1 MFDFGE
7 DSAKNGI
14 VRWVGHSVTIP
25 VRPPLVER
33 RFSGDSRMKIELAGN
48 FPLSAS
54 GREFVTQQAERK
66 LGRFEG
72 RIREADITID
82 DVNGPK
88 GGSDIRCLIR
98 ARLNRLPDVVIEETA
113 GTVGAALHA
122 LDRAVQ
128 AVTRSI
134 DKRRSL
140 RRRSDPG
147 QSLEPYVA

>member
-1 MFDFGE
+1 
-7 DSAKNGI
+7 
-14 VRWVGHSVTIP
+14 
-25 VRPPLVER
+25 
-33 RFSGDSRMKIELAGN
+33 MKIELAGN
-48 FPLSAS
+48 FPLSPS

-82 DVNGPK
+82 DINGPK
-88 GGSDIRCLIR
+88 GGCDVRCLIR

-140 RRRSDPG
+140 RRRSTPS
-147 QSLEPYVA
+147 QSLTPRVA

>member
-1 MFDFGE
+1 
-7 DSAKNGI
+7 
-14 VRWVGHSVTIP
+14 
-25 VRPPLVER
+25 
-33 RFSGDSRMKIELAGN
+33 MKIELAGN

-82 DVNGPK
+82 DINGPK
-88 GGSDIRCLIR
+88 GGSDIRCLVR

-113 GTVGAALHA
+113 DTVAAALHA

-128 AVTRSI
+128 SVTRAI
-134 DKRRSL
+134 DKRRSM
-140 RRRSDPG
+140 RRKGDIGDILSPR
-147 QSLEPYVA
+147 VA